1 MLVNATKNIL
11 VLLSRPHSGVGSP
24 GRKGDRPCHCQ
35 PAHTTRWGP
44 WVSRNAHVCF
54 SNSGDPKSG
63 RCSRVTVCDP
73 YPQTSDCNPDGARVH
88 AGTSGSYLI
97 CGGKSNQPTN
107 QPTNK
112 TPELFYRK
120 LLSSQTL
127 SVRILLTFFLAR
139 QSIWNTLRK
148 HH

>member
-1 MLVNATKNIL
+1 MKDARQCHQKHPCFVVSATLWCRQSRARGRPPPVTVSLITPPAG
-11 VLLSRPHSGVGSP
+11 VLGCLGM
-24 GRKGDRPCHCQ
+24 
-35 PAHTTRWGP
+35 HTC
-44 WVSRNAHVCF
+44 VF

-63 RCSRVTVCDP
+63 SCSRLRVRDP
-73 YPQTSDCNPDGARVH
+73 YPQTSDCNPDRARVH

-97 CGGKSNQPTN
+97 CGGKTN

-139 QSIWNTLRK
+139 QSIWNKLRK